1 MNKKIFK
8 YVIRAVVYSKN
19 TDGEYNLDTN
29 GEKIIVKPHQ
39 NVKAN
44 DDYKFDVSRIKQYG

>member
-44 DDYKFDVSRIKQYG
+44 DDYEFDVSRIEQYG